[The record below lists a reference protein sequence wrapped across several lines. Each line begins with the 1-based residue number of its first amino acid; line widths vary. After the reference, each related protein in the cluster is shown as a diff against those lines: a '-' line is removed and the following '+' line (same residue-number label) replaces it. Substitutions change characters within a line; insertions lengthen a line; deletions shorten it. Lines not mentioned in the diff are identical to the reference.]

1 MMLNSYAIG
10 FLILT
15 GLLTGDFCLAQGD
28 FNNERANLLVEKHK
42 KINVLKRTMPG
53 YRIQIYFGDQRQQ
66 AFILKSAFQ
75 TVYPET
81 PAYVVYQQPHFKVR
95 VGDFKTRL
103 EAMGFLIKMEG
114 AFEQAFIVQDEVK
127 LPEL

>member
-1 MMLNSYAIG
+1 MLRLVAIIVLALAG
-10 FLILT
+10 VFS
-15 GLLTGDFCLAQGD
+15 GNFCLAQSD
-28 FNNERANLLVEKHK
+28 FNNDKANLLIEKHK

-66 AFILKSAFQ
+66 AFILKSAFL

-81 PAYVVYQQPHFKVR
+81 RAYVVYQQPHFKVR
-95 VGDFKTRL
+95 IGDFKTRL
-103 EAMGFLIKMEG
+103 EATGFLIKMEG